1 MYSKFKKNQKVI
13 VYGLGENEG
22 KFYNNVP
29 GIIIERDPYF
39 KDYHVKFRN
48 GTEDWLLKDSLK
60 KTYQRENKKG
70 D

>member
-13 VYGLGENEG
+13 VYGLGENKG

-29 GIIIERDPYF
+29 GVIIERDPYF
-39 KDYHVKFRN
+39 KDYHVKFIN

-60 KTYQRENKKG
+60 ETYQRENKKG